1 MDHADANALS
11 MQNTIEQ
18 DDNCKIIRLPGNE
31 KMIWKLTDNTLMDES
46 DGQGEKMA
54 LVLSV

>member
-1 MDHADANALS
+1 